1 MGLMLMAAGGLLGM
15 LAVVNGL
22 GVLVM
27 MGRESQARGWRELV
41 LPLSI
46 GLVAAVA
53 EVPALAAV
61 LAWG

>member
-1 MGLMLMAAGGLLGM
+1 MLMTAGGLLGM

-27 MGRESQARGWRELV
+27 MDREGQTRGWRELV
-41 LPLSI
+41 VTLSI
-46 GLVAAVA
+46 GLVATVT
-53 EVPALAAV
+53 EVPALAAAV